1 MALKERGI
9 KYEVK
14 YRQGRSLLLKTQKDC
29 RWNSE

>member
-9 KYEVK
+9 KYKVK
-14 YRQGRSLLLKTQKDC
+14 YRQERSLLLKTQKDC